1 MESHKNKELSR
12 LALLYIETKYPHIME
27 ERFEIANRVAN
38 ECESTGE
45 IEFIAD
51 SIVEAMTQN
60 KQYKMPDYNSNID
73 KKIKKIKKYIYEKY
87 PDIIGNDLELFWDE
101 FKNRE
106 HRETHLESEID
117 SIMKDLFKKAYSPEI
132 KDSGE
137 RYVNSNGGQR
147 DIDEGKFDPAYLPP
161 ILIRK
166 YMKNSDYLDIFIDSK
181 KIRTNDYSSYAN
193 YKVFLERIIDGVLL
207 INKSISEGLEN
218 FAIFLE
224 KASKKYNYNNF
235 QKLTSEEDFYRFRR
249 SLCRHAYKC
258 LMGYTDEFHHEA
270 IIFNA
275 ICLLDNF
282 THDDVIKYV
291 CEPEKYALKGL
302 TDGKKVNNG

>member
-38 ECESTGE
+38 ECESAGE
-45 IEFIAD
+45 IEFVAD
-51 SIVEAMTQN
+51 SIISTTQ
-60 KQYKMPDYNSNID
+60 P
-73 KKIKKIKKYIYEKY
+73 
-87 PDIIGNDLELFWDE
+87 
-101 FKNRE
+101 
-106 HRETHLESEID
+106 T
-117 SIMKDLFKKAYSPEI
+117 I

-147 DIDEGKFDPAYLPP
+147 DIDEGKFDPVYIPDNL
-161 ILIRK
+161 
-166 YMKNSDYLDIFIDSK
+166 IFIFARNMK
-181 KIRTNDYSSYAN
+181 YKNIYLNAKEIRTGSYEN
-193 YKVFLERIIDGVLL
+193 YECFDNILMKIIKECIYLLDTNRSLED
-207 INKSISEGLEN
+207 
-218 FAIFLE
+218 FAMFLE
-224 KASKKYNYNNF
+224 KASKKYEYNNF
-235 QKLTSEEDFYRFRR
+235 LKLTSEEDFYRFRR

-275 ICLLDNF
+275 ICLLNNF
-282 THDDVIKYV
+282 NKEDVIKYV